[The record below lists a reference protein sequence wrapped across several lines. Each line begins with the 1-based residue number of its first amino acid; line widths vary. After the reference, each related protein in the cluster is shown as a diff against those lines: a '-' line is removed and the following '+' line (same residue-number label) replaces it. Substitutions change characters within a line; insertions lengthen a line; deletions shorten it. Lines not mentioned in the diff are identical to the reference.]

1 MEVVREKKAKER
13 AELEGTQS
21 SFGDDETNSDL
32 GLGTASWLHHREGAR
47 QSLVDPAQGPI

>member
-1 MEVVREKKAKER
+1 MLEKKKAKER
-13 AELEGTQS
+13 AQLEGTKS